1 MNWRPQP
8 PSSSTTSSSNVP
20 AGARRSYALESLT
33 NLLRT
38 QEGLQILDLGGLNQA
53 NLDFVTGLGHRLYA
67 EDIVKA
73 CDAFFSKQEFAT
85 KHFDSHRIAQFIDET
100 FDFPDQSSDGAL
112 VWDVLQF
119 LPNPI
124 AQAVLDRLYRI
135 LAPDSFLLAFFHP
148 ESGGPAAKPHSCRI
162 IDARHLMFMPRESA
176 RTIELYTTRSIE
188 RFFHQFASVKFF
200 LTRENLQEV
209 IVKR

>member
-1 MNWRPQP
+1 MTWRPTP
-8 PSSSTTSSSNVP
+8 PTTSSSTNAP
-20 AGARRSYALESLT
+20 PGARRSYALESLT
-33 NLLRT
+33 NFLRA

-73 CDAFFSKQEFAT
+73 CDMFFTREEFAA
-85 KHFDSHRIAQFIDET
+85 KHFDVHRVSEFIDQT

-119 LPNPI
+119 LPSPV

-162 IDARHLMFMPRESA
+162 VDPRHLLFVPSESPRSIA
-176 RTIELYTTRSIE
+176 LYSTRSIE
-188 RFFHQFASVKFF
+188 RFFHKFASVKFF

>member
-8 PSSSTTSSSNVP
+8 PSPSSSSSSHVP

-33 NLLRT
+33 TFLRA

-73 CDAFFSKQEFAT
+73 CDLFFTREEFT
-85 KHFDSHRIAQFIDET
+85 QKHFDVHRVADFVDAT

-119 LPNPI
+119 LPNPV
-124 AQAVLDRLYRI
+124 AQAVLDRLSRI

-162 IDARHLMFMPRESA
+162 VDAKHLMFVPSESP
-176 RTIELYTTRSIE
+176 RTIEIYTTRSIE
-188 RFFHQFASVKFF
+188 RFFHNFASVKFF